1 MFKRFSKKKEVP
13 EEPKNLIEIDK
24 PIKDLP
30 DSVSIPKEKPLTD
43 EQQKMYKDV
52 LKYFSNP
59 DLEIY
64 TTEKNRSEE
73 DVKPLDEEE
82 KAWLTREC
90 FLRYLRATKWVLK
103 DCIDRI
109 TTTLA
114 WRREF
119 GISHLGEEHG
129 DTLTADSVAVENE
142 SGKQVILGYR
152 KRC

>member
-59 DLEIY
+59 DLKIY
-64 TTEKNRSEE
+64 TTEK
-73 DVKPLDEEE
+73 
-82 KAWLTREC
+82 
-90 FLRYLRATKWVLK
+90 
-103 DCIDRI
+103 IDQKKM
-109 TTTLA
+109 
-114 WRREF
+114 
-119 GISHLGEEHG
+119 S
-129 DTLTADSVAVENE
+129 SP
-142 SGKQVILGYR
+142 
-152 KRC
+152 